1 MTFYEHYY
9 RSFSFQKRVIVAYE
23 HHYRPLYL
31 KINKINKKGHKSFFI
46 YFYFIIII
54 IIFFLA
60 FIQSSKILSV
70 ELTKTHN
77 FGFIHYIKYPCMHYI
92 LDNVQHVLLHPMLP
106 FLFGTRLHTQ
116 QHLLHPI
123 LPFLFGTQQHTHTT
137 TTT

>member
-9 RSFSFQKRVIVAYE
+9 RSFFFQKRVIVAYE

-31 KINKINKKGHKSFFI
+31 KINKKGHKSFFI
-46 YFYFIIII
+46 YFYFII
-54 IIFFLA
+54 FFAL
-60 FIQSSKILSV
+60 IQLSKILPV